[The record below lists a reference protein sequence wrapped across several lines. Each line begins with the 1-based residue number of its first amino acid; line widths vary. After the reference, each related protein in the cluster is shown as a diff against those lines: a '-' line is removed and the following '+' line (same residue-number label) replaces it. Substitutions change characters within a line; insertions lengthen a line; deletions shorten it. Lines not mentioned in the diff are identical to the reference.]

1 MNSDAPT
8 QAAKVIET
16 KACTECFAPI
26 EAEVIMFAGR
36 RINFEV
42 VCDACYA
49 KLNAENEAKERDE
62 KQQKL
67 VREFETL
74 CPPLYRESDP
84 SRIFRGY
91 VKAIA
96 DWKFGPTGLL
106 LIGPA
111 GRGKTR
117 AAWMLMRREHLAG
130 RSVYGL
136 TATELAKFAAD
147 QWHSRAEEKRQ
158 AEEALHTCKSVGILL
173 IDDLG
178 KQKFTER
185 AELELYD
192 ILESRTANMK
202 PTIVTANSDGSQ
214 LLKMLSADRGEP
226 ILRRLQQF
234 STITKYNE

>member
-1 MNSDAPT
+1 LNSETPT

-26 EAEVIMFAGR
+26 EAEVIEFAGR
-36 RINFEV
+36 RINFDV

-49 KLNAENEAKERDE
+49 KLDAEHEAKERE
-62 KQQKL
+62 ERQHKL
-67 VREFETL
+67 TKEFDSL
-74 CPPLYRESDP
+74 CPPLYRDSDP

-96 DWKFGPTGLL
+96 EWKFSPTGLL

-111 GRGKTR
+111 GKGKTR
-117 AAWMLMRREHLAG
+117 AAWMLMRREHLEG
-130 RSVYGL
+130 RSIYGL

-158 AEEALHTCKSVGILL
+158 AEEALQTCKSVALLL

-202 PTIVTANSDGSQ
+202 PTIITANSDGGQ

-234 STITKYNE
+234 SKVIKYNE